1 MSLIETLIRWFG
13 SPNNKEREFGKTFR
27 SLSNRNFRV
36 YSIGQ
41 VISLCGTWMQ
51 ITALPWLVYTMT
63 DSATALGIVSFAGSV
78 PLLLLTYFG
87 GTLADRF
94 DRRRVLL
101 TMQTLA
107 MLQAIV
113 LFTLVVT
120 GAISYPLIVALALL
134 GGCITALDL
143 PTRQAFVPD
152 LVDKEHLTNA
162 IALNSAVWN
171 TCRMIGPALAGVLI
185 GVFGEAICFGINAVS
200 FIAALVTLTMIR
212 VNREEKAR
220 AERDPNSEPSKQ
232 TEEPGLMSVLLSP
245 PVVTV
250 LLLSIATGMFGFQYS
265 VLLPV
270 IVDRLLGGNAS
281 TLGFLSAAAGVGAL
295 VGSLALASKPDNH
308 NLRRIIGLAPL
319 ALAVAITIV
328 ALSPW
333 TTLSLLALALGG
345 ISISVQL
352 SGGLSLVQ
360 MAVPSEKRGRI
371 MGVYSTCMLGFTPF
385 AAMLAG
391 YLASTIGITYTL
403 LLSAAIV
410 AVAATIYLSVASR
423 MIHLDGDKQG

>member
-1 MSLIETLIRWFG
+1 MNLIETLIRWFG
-13 SPNNKEREFGKTFR
+13 SPNNGEREFGKTFR

-63 DSATALGIVSFAGSV
+63 GSAAALGVVSFAGSV

-113 LFTLVVT
+113 LFALVVT

-152 LVDKEHLTNA
+152 LVDKAHLTNA

-185 GVFGEAICFGINAVS
+185 GIFGEAICFGINAVS

-212 VNREEKAR
+212 VNPEEQA
-220 AERDPNSEPSKQ
+220 APGQSPTSETSKN
-232 TEEPGLMSVLLSP
+232 EAPGLMAVLLAP

-250 LLLSIATGMFGFQYS
+250 LLLSVATGMFGFQYS

-270 IVDRLLGGNAS
+270 IVDRLLSGGAS

-295 VGSLALASKPDNH
+295 VGSLALASKPDNQ

-333 TTLSLLALALGG
+333 TALSLVALALGG

-391 YLASTIGITYTL
+391 WLASTIGVTYTL

-410 AVAATIYLSVASR
+410 AVTATIYLSVASR
-423 MIHLDGDKQG
+423 MIHLDGDSES

>member
-1 MSLIETLIRWFG
+1 MNLIETLIRWFG
-13 SPNNKEREFGKTFR
+13 SPNNREREFGKTFR

-63 DSATALGIVSFAGSV
+63 DSAAALGVVSFAGSV

-101 TMQTLA
+101 AMQTLA
-107 MLQAIV
+107 MLQAVV
-113 LFTLVVT
+113 LFTLVAT
-120 GAISYPLIVALALL
+120 GTISFPLIVALALL

-152 LVDKEHLTNA
+152 LVDKAHLTNA
-162 IALNSAVWN
+162 TALNSAVWN

-185 GVFGEAICFGINAVS
+185 GIFGEAICFGINAVS
-200 FIAALVTLTMIR
+200 FIASLVTLTMIR
-212 VNREEKAR
+212 VNPEEKA
-220 AERDPNSEPSKQ
+220 APEQNPAPGTSKPI
-232 TEEPGLMSVLLSP
+232 EAPGLMSVLLSP

-250 LLLSIATGMFGFQYS
+250 LLLSVATGMFGFQYS
-265 VLLPV
+265 ILLPV
-270 IVDRLLGGNAS
+270 IVDRLLGGSAS

-295 VGSLALASKPDNH
+295 VGSLALASKPDNQ

-333 TTLSLLALALGG
+333 TTLSLVALALGG
-345 ISISVQL
+345 VSISVQL

-391 YLASTIGITYTL
+391 WLASSVGVTYTL

-423 MIHLDGDKQG
+423 IIHLDGDRES

>member
-1 MSLIETLIRWFG
+1 MNLIETLIGWFG
-13 SPNNKEREFGKTFR
+13 SPNNGEREFGKTFR

-185 GVFGEAICFGINAVS
+185 GIFGEAICFGINAVS

-212 VNREEKAR
+212 VNPEEK
-220 AERDPNSEPSKQ
+220 ERTEQAPNSDPSKQ

-295 VGSLALASKPDNH
+295 VGSLALASKPDNQ

-333 TTLSLLALALGG
+333 TILSLVALALGG
-345 ISISVQL
+345 VSISVQL

-423 MIHLDGDKQG
+423 MIHLDGDK